1 MNARAA
7 ADDKLDANEFFQ
19 DLTPDPEFAKWQ
31 REQTACLSEKALI
44 GALLQEHDRV
54 FPIVQGAGI
63 TAASFTDAVC
73 SAAWRAMEK
82 LRAERKVVDLVA
94 VPETMGGDAGEN
106 LAALGGM
113 VQACPT
119 TAHAAHYAQQV
130 REAERRRA
138 LLLAAKDAQERLQ
151 KGGAVE
157 VVAAQLKEAGE
168 AAEGEKT
175 VLLPA
180 TDAAAYIET
189 EPPPHDPIIENIFDM
204 GDKAELI
211 GGSKQKKSLTTIEIS
226 LHVATGRDWLG
237 LKIPKRRRVL
247 YVNLELRDGWI
258 WRRIRRACRA
268 HGIGADELRGWLTVI
283 NARSR
288 GEIIRHHLVELAARE
303 DAELVVVDPRYK
315 LQLPGESE
323 NAGEGIG
330 EILNLF
336 DRVAEDGRAL
346 LVVHHDPK
354 GDGGDKAIADRGG
367 GSGWAGRD
375 VDARLCLTPQKQEPD
390 GASVVSI
397 MARNYPPTPDFCIRW
412 GDHRFELAPELMP
425 APFTSWDRRRMLVG
439 SGGAASKDAEDY
451 NAVALDAA
459 AKPQSRNEI
468 LCRLQKAGASR
479 DLARA
484 CLDALVADG
493 KIAHT
498 PRTGKKGGAVRYGTP
513 YAIESFMNPPLIG
526 AKSK

>member
-1 MNARAA
+1 MSGN
-7 ADDKLDANEFFQ
+7 LVEFM
-19 DLTPDPEFAKWQ
+19 
-31 REQTACLSEKALI
+31 EQEMKD
-44 GALLQEHDRV
+44 E
-54 FPIVQGAGI
+54 
-63 TAASFTDAVC
+63 
-73 SAAWRAMEK
+73 
-82 LRAERKVVDLVA
+82 
-94 VPETMGGDAGEN
+94 
-106 LAALGGM
+106 
-113 VQACPT
+113 
-119 TAHAAHYAQQV
+119 
-130 REAERRRA
+130 
-138 LLLAAKDAQERLQ
+138 AAK
-151 KGGAVE
+151 
-157 VVAAQLKEAGE
+157 AGE
-168 AAEGEKT
+168 ADIVPAIEK
-175 VLLPA
+175 LPGV
-180 TDAAAYIET
+180 DAATYIET
-189 EPPPHDPIIENIFDM
+189 EPPPNDPVIDGIFDM

-211 GGSKQKKSLTTIEIS
+211 GGSKQKKSLTTIELS
-226 LHVATGRDWLG
+226 LHVATGRNWLG
-237 LKIPKRRRVL
+237 MTIPKRRRVL

-268 HGIGADELRGWLTVI
+268 HGIGADELRGWLTVV

-288 GEIIRHHLVELAARE
+288 GEIIRHNLVELAARE

-354 GDGGDKAIADRGG
+354 GDGGDRAIADRGG

-412 GDHRFELAPELMP
+412 GEHRFELAPELMP
-425 APFTSWDRRRMLVG
+425 APFTSWDRRRALGG
-439 SGGAASKDAEDY
+439 SGGASSKAAEDY
-451 NAVALDAA
+451 NAVVLDAA
-459 AKPQSRNEI
+459 GKPQSRNEI
-468 LCRLQKAGASR
+468 LCKIQKAGASR

-498 PRTGKKGGAVRYGTP
+498 PRTGKKGGAVKYGTP
-513 YAIESFMNPPLIG
+513 SAIESFMNPPLIRE
-526 AKSK
+526 KKK